1 MVWFWLAACSS
12 SPEGEVGPAEPGAA
26 APIRLAEVRLAPVAI
41 VSGKTP
47 RPAELRG
54 LLTAALELGFSDL
67 PGVVPVVHPD
77 GAPLA
82 FSGRRAPPDLQ
93 VDARATVQIAGEGAL
108 SLEVELC
115 VAGGQCA
122 STVAEAT
129 VENPWPAVAATLAGA
144 AATLEVA
151 VPEST
156 LAAWGTPGSK
166 DPYSELITGRSAAGY
181 YGLIAPS
188 LTPGDRKQD
197 PVLRA
202 VYLDP
207 GQPLAQ
213 WMRARWE
220 VATTLDGGKALGAL
234 GAAQLARPGSPL
246 LLADQAALLGLTGH
260 RAESLL
266 AWETLAADA
275 PDDPRWWLPLAEAR
289 LASGLAVEARD
300 LLERLPAAYA
310 WGATVAELRVAAA
323 EAVGDGEEVDPLLA
337 RWQAVDSTNPEPVRR
352 RIDARVRGGHYA
364 EAQSLVALLRGRAPG
379 PATDALDVALLVS
392 VGKYD
397 AAAERAPGE
406 LAARILARAQ
416 LEALPDV
423 LPEGL
428 APTDLLLPGIEAS
441 VALAANDAARALE
454 AAERAVAA
462 APKDARAEALRARA
476 LESAGRTSDAA
487 ASWARVWELDPSLAG
502 GPVAPHRIA
511 STFRYVEAG
520 VLPETLGEQAPL
532 GAAGPEL

>member
-12 SPEGEVGPAEPGAA
+12 APDGEAGPAEAGAA
-26 APIRLAEVRLAPVAI
+26 APIRLAEVRLAPVTI
-41 VSGKTP
+41 VGGKTP

-77 GAPLA
+77 GVPLA

-93 VDARATVQIAGEGAL
+93 VDARATVQIAAEGAL
-108 SLEVELC
+108 TLEVELC
-115 VAGGQCA
+115 VAGGQCG
-122 STVAEAT
+122 STVAEGT
-129 VENPWPAVAATLAGA
+129 VDHPWPAVAAALTGA
-144 AATLEVA
+144 AATLEVT
-151 VPEST
+151 VPEVT
-156 LAAWGTPGSK
+156 LAAWGKPGSK

-197 PVLRA
+197 PVVRA

-207 GQPLAQ
+207 GQPIAQ

-220 VATTLDGGKALGAL
+220 VATTIDGGKALGAL
-234 GAAQLARPGSPL
+234 GAAQIARPTSPL

-289 LASGLAVEARD
+289 LASGLAIEARD
-300 LLERLPAAYA
+300 LLERLPASYA

-323 EAVGDGEEVDPLLA
+323 EAVGEGEEVDPLLA

-352 RIDARVRGGHYA
+352 RIDARVRGGEYA
-364 EAQSLVALLRGRAPG
+364 EAQSLVALLRARAPG

-392 VGKYD
+392 VGKYA
-397 AAAERAPGE
+397 AAAERAPAE

-416 LEALPDV
+416 LEALADE
-423 LPEGL
+423 LPSGL
-428 APTDLLLPGIEAS
+428 AAQDPLLPGIEAS
-441 VALAANDAARALE
+441 VALAANDGTRALA

-462 APKDARAEALRARA
+462 SPRDARAEALRARA
-476 LESAGRTSDAA
+476 LESAGRASEAA
-487 ASWARVWELDPSLAG
+487 ASWARAWELDPSLAG
-502 GPVAPHRIA
+502 GPVEPNRIA

-520 VLPETLGEQAPL
+520 VLPEALEDQGPV